1 MKADEATRNEVT
13 SVLNKLADALK
24 TKDLEAFMK
33 LFANEPNMLTIGL
46 EEKELNVGN
55 HGLKDRMKKTF
66 EEAHSISLKY
76 GWTSV
81 KVNGDAAWVASNT
94 TYTIKKKGKQEVTI
108 PSRMTGV
115 LEKIDG
121 NWLWTQHHFSTPIPI
136 EAPDALPE
144 EEKKVEEA
152 AKEAEK
158 AAKEKGEK
166 GTGAEEVKEEEK
178 EKKIDDVFYE
188 IP

>member
-1 MKADEATRNEVT
+1 MKTDEATRNEVT

-55 HGLKDRMKKTF
+55 NSLKDRMKKTF

-81 KVNGDAAWVASNT
+81 KANGDAAWVASNT

-108 PSRMTGV
+108 PARMTGV
-115 LEKIDG
+115 LEKISG

-136 EAPDALPE
+136 EAPDAPPE
-144 EEKKVEEA
+144 EEKKAE
-152 AKEAEK
+152 EAEK

-166 GTGAEEVKEEEK
+166 PAEAEEVKEEEK